1 MSRNKAPSKDE
12 SSARRA
18 GGPGRPSGAKRSIR
32 SPRRVN
38 LVFEAEQHSDLIRF
52 LGWRQNREGVE
63 TSMARALMQA
73 LRESAL
79 FKEWEEENP
88 KTPGG
93 EK

>member
-1 MSRNKAPSKDE
+1 MPRSKAPSKGE

-18 GGPGRPSGAKRSIR
+18 RGPVAPRGAARTIR

-38 LVFEAEQHSDLIRF
+38 LVFEAEHHSDLIRF

-63 TSMARALMQA
+63 ISMGRALMQA

>member
-1 MSRNKAPSKDE
+1 MSRSKAPSKGD

-18 GGPGRPSGAKRSIR
+18 RVPEALPSARRTIR
-32 SPRRVN
+32 KPRRVN
-38 LVFEAEQHSDLIRF
+38 LVFEADQHSDLIRF

-63 TSMARALMQA
+63 TSMARALMRA
-73 LRESAL
+73 LCESPL

-88 KTPGG
+88 KKPGG

>member
-1 MSRNKAPSKDE
+1 MSRSKSPSQGE

-18 GGPGRPSGAKRSIR
+18 RAPERRPGAKRTIR

-38 LVFEAEQHSDLIRF
+38 LVFEADQHSDLIRF

-63 TSMARALMQA
+63 ISMGRALMQA

-88 KTPGG
+88 KKPGG

>member
-1 MSRNKAPSKDE
+1 MSRSKAPSQGE

-18 GGPGRPSGAKRSIR
+18 RGPGRPVGARPTIR

-38 LVFEAEQHSDLIRF
+38 LVFEAEHHSDLIRF

-63 TSMARALMQA
+63 ISMGRALMEA
-73 LRESAL
+73 LRESPL

-88 KTPGG
+88 KKPGG

>member
-1 MSRNKAPSKDE
+1 MSRSKAPSKGE
-12 SSARRA
+12 SSARRTRS
-18 GGPGRPSGAKRSIR
+18 PGRPVGARRTIR

-38 LVFEAEQHSDLIRF
+38 LVFEADQHSDLIRF

-63 TSMARALMQA
+63 ISMGRALMEA
-73 LRESAL
+73 LRESPL

-88 KTPGG
+88 KKPGA

>member
-1 MSRNKAPSKDE
+1 MSRSKAPSKGE
-12 SSARRA
+12 SSDRRP
-18 GGPGRPSGAKRSIR
+18 GGPGRPSGTKRTIH

-38 LVFEAEQHSDLIRF
+38 LVFEAVHHSDLIRF

-63 TSMARALMQA
+63 ISMGRALMQA
-73 LRESAL
+73 LRESPL

-88 KTPGG
+88 KKAGG

>member
-1 MSRNKAPSKDE
+1 MSRSKAPSKGE
-12 SSARRA
+12 SSTRRA
-18 GGPGRPSGAKRSIR
+18 RVPEVLPGTRATIR
-32 SPRRVN
+32 KPRRVN

-79 FKEWEEENP
+79 FKEWQEENP
-88 KTPGG
+88 KKPGG